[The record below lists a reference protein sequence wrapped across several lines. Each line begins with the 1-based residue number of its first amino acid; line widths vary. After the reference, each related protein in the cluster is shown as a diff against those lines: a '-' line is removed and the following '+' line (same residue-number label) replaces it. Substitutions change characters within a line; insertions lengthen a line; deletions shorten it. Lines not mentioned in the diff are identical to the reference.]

1 MIVDS
6 WRDDPV
12 NAVAAAV
19 QARLDVP
26 LVDALAERT
35 LATGSELY
43 LVLDQMEE
51 YVLYHGRDGGP
62 LADEL
67 EELLTRPDLPVHVLL
82 GVRDDALADLDA
94 FKRRLPALFGNLL
107 RLDHL
112 TRVAARSAIEG
123 PLRAYAELGGAEVT
137 AEDELIEAVLDQVA
151 TGRIEQSLT
160 GRGLVDEGERARR
173 VEAPYL
179 QLVLERLWQ
188 VERERGSD
196 TLRAA
201 TLDELGGA
209 EQIVEEHLERALARL
224 GRRGA

>member
-1 MIVDS
+1 M
-6 WRDDPV
+6 
-12 NAVAAAV
+12 
-19 QARLDVP
+19 
-26 LVDALAERT
+26 
-35 LATGSELY
+35 Y

-112 TRVAARSAIEG
+112 TRAAARSAIEG
-123 PLRAYAELGGAEVT
+123 PLRAYAELGGAAVG

-160 GRGLVDEGERARR
+160 GRGLVDAGRAGPASRGSVSPASARAALAGRARAR
-173 VEAPYL
+173 VGRCC
-179 QLVLERLWQ
+179 VLRRCTSLGAQSRSSRSTWSA
-188 VERERGSD
+188 RSPALTTRSATLPRGSSI
-196 TLRAA
+196 TS
-201 TLDELGGA
+201 
-209 EQIVEEHLERALARL
+209 
-224 GRRGA
+224 